1 LKLHEAT
8 VASIEN
14 KELVE
19 ASKVYSCALNAQK
32 AVLQSLHKF
41 KKPAAAP
48 TVFVEVSKTAVQSLA
63 KINKI
68 RTALPNHTQ
77 CY

>member
-1 LKLHEAT
+1 LKIHEET
-8 VASIEN
+8 VAAVEN

-19 ASKVYSCALNAQK
+19 ASKIYGAALSAQK

-41 KKPAAAP
+41 KKPSAAP
-48 TVFVEVSKTAVQSLA
+48 TLFVEVSKTANQALA

-68 RTALPNHTQ
+68 RTALPNHT
-77 CY
+77 

>member
-1 LKLHEAT
+1 MA
-8 VASIEN
+8 AIEN

-19 ASKVYSCALNAQK
+19 ASKVYSQALTAQK

-41 KKPAAAP
+41 KKPSAAP
-48 TVFVEVSKTAVQSLA
+48 TLFVEVSKSANEQLA

-68 RTALPNHTQ
+68 RTAIPNHT
-77 CY
+77 